1 MPCVTNLC
9 LVMFLLKALWF
20 VVACAEL
27 FSCLMFTFGLNS
39 IFLFSSTLCD
49 FNVYVLDL
57 LLFKKD
63 PSKMNKYSEAS

>member
-1 MPCVTNLC
+1 
-9 LVMFLLKALWF
+9 MFLLKALSF

-27 FSCLMFTFGLNS
+27 FSCLMFMFGLYS

-49 FNVYVLDL
+49 FNVYARDL